1 MEKFSGY
8 PKEGWMNKDISFHY
22 MGWMDEKY

>member
-8 PKEGWMNKDISFHY
+8 GKEGWMNKDIAFHHT
-22 MGWMDEKY
+22 GWMDEKY